1 MNDSNIKSDANGKGG
16 PGSEWKRMNAVV
28 TGLFTLLI
36 IAGVPVIFRDYYF
49 DILSFKYHF
58 YCAVVILMAVV
69 MLIVAIVY
77 ASKEKDQPDGRGMGE
92 VMKGFSFK
100 SLSAPDW
107 AMICFFLAAAI
118 STFQSEYFYESFWGN
133 EGRYCGLFLIILYT
147 VSFFL
152 ITKCLRFKQW
162 YLDVFLAAGM
172 VVCIVGILHYFQYDP
187 LGFKVDLIDKDYKT
201 FTSTIG
207 NINTYTSFIALLMG
221 MSSVLFAIE
230 ANLYKKI
237 WYFVCFTVSL
247 FSLITG
253 ISDNA
258 YLALAALYGF
268 LPLYLFSNLKGFK
281 HYILMLAV
289 LFSEFQLIDF
299 LTQKIPDHVM
309 EISGLFNVVSGYG
322 KLAYIVIALWLMVAA
337 LYVLDIRMKKQNTGR
352 GESNIG
358 RYIWLAIIVIV
369 VLLMAFVL
377 YDVNVRGNADKYGSL
392 SGYLLFNDDWGTH
405 RGYIWRIGMESY
417 QRFPLSHKIFGY
429 GPDTFGIITKYNY
442 YEDMV
447 SRYGEKFE
455 SVHNEYLQYL
465 ITIGIAGLISYIG
478 LLSASIWKML
488 QGAKK
493 EPAVIAIVSALIC
506 YGAQA
511 FVNIS
516 VPMVAPV
523 MLTLMMIG
531 LSAVRDTRS
540 HLPEDTVAGG

>member
-1 MNDSNIKSDANGKGG
+1 M
-16 PGSEWKRMNAVV
+16 
-28 TGLFTLLI
+28 
-36 IAGVPVIFRDYYF
+36 
-49 DILSFKYHF
+49 H
-58 YCAVVILMAVV
+58 
-69 MLIVAIVY
+69 
-77 ASKEKDQPDGRGMGE
+77 
-92 VMKGFSFK
+92 
-100 SLSAPDW
+100 
-107 AMICFFLAAAI
+107 
-118 STFQSEYFYESFWGN
+118 
-133 EGRYCGLFLIILYT
+133 
-147 VSFFL
+147 
-152 ITKCLRFKQW
+152 
-162 YLDVFLAAGM
+162 
-172 VVCIVGILHYFQYDP
+172 
-187 LGFKVDLIDKDYKT
+187 
-201 FTSTIG
+201 
-207 NINTYTSFIALLMG
+207 
-221 MSSVLFAIE
+221 
-230 ANLYKKI
+230 I
-237 WYFVCFTVSL
+237 WP
-247 FSLITG
+247 
-253 ISDNA
+253 
-258 YLALAALYGF
+258 

-337 LYVLDIRMKKQNTGR
+337 LYVLDIRMKNQNTGR

-377 YDVNVRGNADKYGSL
+377 YDVNVRGNADRYGSL

>member
-1 MNDSNIKSDANGKGG
+1 
-16 PGSEWKRMNAVV
+16 
-28 TGLFTLLI
+28 
-36 IAGVPVIFRDYYF
+36 
-49 DILSFKYHF
+49 
-58 YCAVVILMAVV
+58 
-69 MLIVAIVY
+69 
-77 ASKEKDQPDGRGMGE
+77 
-92 VMKGFSFK
+92 
-100 SLSAPDW
+100 
-107 AMICFFLAAAI
+107 
-118 STFQSEYFYESFWGN
+118 
-133 EGRYCGLFLIILYT
+133 
-147 VSFFL
+147 
-152 ITKCLRFKQW
+152 
-162 YLDVFLAAGM
+162 
-172 VVCIVGILHYFQYDP
+172 
-187 LGFKVDLIDKDYKT
+187 
-201 FTSTIG
+201 
-207 NINTYTSFIALLMG
+207 
-221 MSSVLFAIE
+221 
-230 ANLYKKI
+230 
-237 WYFVCFTVSL
+237 
-247 FSLITG
+247 
-253 ISDNA
+253 
-258 YLALAALYGF
+258 
-268 LPLYLFSNLKGFK
+268 
-281 HYILMLAV
+281 
-289 LFSEFQLIDF
+289 
-299 LTQKIPDHVM
+299 M

-337 LYVLDIRMKKQNTGR
+337 LYVLDIRMKNQNTGR